1 MRNAV
6 VTGVSRGLGRAI
18 VDELLGSDWN
28 VIAVSRSPTEPPAG
42 TQLVAADIR
51 DDVAGDAVKLALG
64 NAPLDLL
71 VNNAGVGAPIVPLV
85 DAEPASLLD
94 AFNTNV
100 VGPFRLI
107 QALTQNL
114 FSANDPLI
122 INVTSRLA
130 SLTAQVR
137 GDFADIPSSYA
148 YRISKAAQN
157 MLTVSIANELG
168 GRVRCWAVHPGALLT
183 DMALADAGKTP
194 ETAARELRE
203 LVESPSTETLRFC
216 ALGSADLDW

>member
-1 MRNAV
+1 M
-6 VTGVSRGLGRAI
+6 
-18 VDELLGSDWN
+18 
-28 VIAVSRSPTEPPAG
+28 IAVSRSPSDLPAG
-42 TQLVAADIR
+42 TRLVVSDIR
-51 DDVAGDAVKLALG
+51 DEVTGDAVKLALG
-64 NAPLDLL
+64 NSPLDLL
-71 VNNAGVGAPIVPLV
+71 VNNAGVGAPIVPLD
-85 DAEPASLLD
+85 DAEPASLLE
-94 AFNTNV
+94 AFDTNV

-130 SLTAQVR
+130 SLTAQAR

-157 MLTVSIANELG
+157 MLTVSVANELA

-183 DMALADAGKTP
+183 DMALADAGKTA

-203 LVESPSTETLRFC
+203 LAESPSTETLRFC